1 MEATR
6 AKEKMLMWNPV
17 QSGDAVSIVDVFF
30 NGFVVIDQAWL
41 VWRRSSYIWTIG

>member
-17 QSGDAVSIVDVFF
+17 PSGDAVSVVDVFL
-30 NGFVVIDQAWL
+30 NGFFVSDQAWL
-41 VWRRSSYIWTIG
+41 VWRRSPYIRTIG